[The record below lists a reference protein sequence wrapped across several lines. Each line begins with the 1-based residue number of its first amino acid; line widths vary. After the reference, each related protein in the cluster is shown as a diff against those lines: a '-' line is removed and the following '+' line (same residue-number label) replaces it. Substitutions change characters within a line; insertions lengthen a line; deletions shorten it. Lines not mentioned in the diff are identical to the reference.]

1 MIPAKK
7 CSRTKD
13 FFRFHNGHIKV
24 VYVCSVYYTSM
35 NQISMT
41 FLHSTIYIHQ
51 NGQIDWKG
59 HCQISLKKQLS
70 KKPLDRSNSTLRQAT
85 ITAWITLLLKS
96 SALSITSTTR
106 PRSLDTRPGN
116 SQSPPIATLPILSWI
131 FLSSVPSFAATC
143 S

>member
-13 FFRFHNGHIKV
+13 FFRFYNGHIRV
-24 VYVCSVYYTSM
+24 VYVCILHQYELNLHDFLTQYNLYSSKWTNRMERSLPTKYQETTEQETSG
-35 NQISMT
+35 S
-41 FLHSTIYIHQ
+41 F
-51 NGQIDWKG
+51 
-59 HCQISLKKQLS
+59 QLDTS
-70 KKPLDRSNSTLRQAT
+70 QAT
-85 ITAWITLLLKS
+85 TTAWITLLLKS

-106 PRSLDTRPGN
+106 PRSLETRPGT
-116 SQSPPIATLPILSWI
+116 SQSPPFATLPILSWI